1 MARRLVPLNTANG
14 KIFSTISSVSSMTTA
29 ADFYRSFHAQKAAI
43 TQLVEERG
51 ILDSRNEALA
61 AVNRLNDKCKGLA
74 SVLPPYDLQA
84 YSQELDKLYALLD
97 SKAVAQAKKPT
108 RFKFSKSSLTSAKQ
122 EQEIKKQER
131 RVLDEKRTQTTVP
144 VTDPNEFKVTKHS
157 RTLFSS
163 YDGGS
168 QNLVLA
174 DIDHAAIFLKPS
186 TPFAT
191 AKVDNV
197 SHSIIYIDSVK
208 GAVYLNNL
216 DSCVVITACHQFRMH
231 KSTRTDLFLSCG
243 SGRPIIE
250 HCSGLRFA
258 QFSFDTV
265 TQIHPWN
272 AVDDFNWLDSSRPSA
287 NWHLLSPADDYSSSI
302 KPAVAAVL
310 GSPAQSRSV
319 DVDQEFSPVTLF
331 G

>member
-1 MARRLVPLNTANG
+1 
-14 KIFSTISSVSSMTTA
+14 MTTA

-43 TQLVEERG
+43 LQLVNERG
-51 ILDSRNEALA
+51 VLIARDEALA
-61 AVNRLNDKCKGLA
+61 AVTRLNDECKGLA
-74 SVLPPYDLQA
+74 SVLPQYDLQA

-97 SKAVAQAKKPT
+97 SKAVAQAKKPA
-108 RFKFSKSSLTSAKQ
+108 RFKFSKTALTSAKQ

-144 VTDPNEFKVTKHS
+144 VTDLNEFKVTKHS
-157 RTLFSS
+157 RALFSS
-163 YDGGS
+163 HDGS
-168 QNLVLA
+168 NQNLVLA

-191 AKVDNV
+191 AKVDKV

-231 KSTRTDLFLSCG
+231 KSTHTDLFLSCG

-250 HCSGLRFA
+250 HCSSLRFA
-258 QFSFDTV
+258 QFSFDTA
-265 TQIHPWN
+265 TQVHPWH
-272 AVDDFNWLDSSRPSA
+272 AVDDFNWLDSSRASA
-287 NWHLLSPADDYSSSI
+287 NWHRLAPVDDYSRSLQ
-302 KPAVAAVL
+302 PAVATVL
-310 GSPAQSRSV
+310 ASPAQSRSV
-319 DVDQEFSPVTLF
+319 DVDQEFCQVTLF